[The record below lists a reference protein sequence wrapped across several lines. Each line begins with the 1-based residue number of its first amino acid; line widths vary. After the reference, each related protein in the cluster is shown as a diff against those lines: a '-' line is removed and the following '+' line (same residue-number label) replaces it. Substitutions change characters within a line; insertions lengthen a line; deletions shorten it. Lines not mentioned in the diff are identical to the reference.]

1 MLVTKDMNLISKIAI
16 GISIPVMVIVG
27 LSFGLQMYDKTI
39 YELEQQKEKAP
50 SDLEKKLPAFITVG
64 QDQIPANFDIR
75 EQEIAW
81 NIIKSYKGADDEGS
95 NLFDTIITQTENVYP
110 NEKILQHRDTMLEIS
125 VLDIQEQKDVGFY
138 EVKFT
143 FQTYD
148 DVREYIWNV
157 NIETEEIISINDGA
171 RKMMNIVDFYD

>member
-39 YELEQQKEKAP
+39 DELEQQKEKAP
-50 SDLEKKLPAFITVG
+50 SDLENIQTKE
-64 QDQIPANFDIR
+64 FDIR

-95 NLFDTIITQTENVYP
+95 NLFDTIITQTENAYP
-110 NEKILQHRDTMLEIS
+110 NEKILQHRDTILEIS
-125 VLDIQEQKDVGFY
+125 VRDIQEQRDVGFY

-171 RKMMNIVDFYD
+171 GKMMNIVDFYD

>member
-1 MLVTKDMNLISKIAI
+1 MILDTKDVNLISKIVI
-16 GISIPVMVIVG
+16 GVSIPVMIIVG

-39 YELEQQKEKAP
+39 Y
-50 SDLEKKLPAFITVG
+50 DLEKKL
-64 QDQIPANFDIR
+64 PANFDIR

-81 NIIKSYKGADDEGS
+81 NIIKSYKGVDDEGS
-95 NLFDTIITQTENVYP
+95 NLFDTIITQIENAYP
-110 NEKILQHRDTMLEIS
+110 NEKILQHRDTILKIS
-125 VLDIQEQKDVGFY
+125 VLYTQEQNDVGFY

-171 RKMMNIVDFYD
+171 RKMMNIVDSYN

>member
-1 MLVTKDMNLISKIAI
+1 MNLISKIAI
-16 GISIPVMVIVG
+16 GVSIPVMVIVG

-50 SDLEKKLPAFITVG
+50 SDLEKKLPA
-64 QDQIPANFDIR
+64 DFDIR
-75 EQEIAW
+75 EQQIAW

-95 NLFDTIITQTENVYP
+95 NLFDTIITQIENAYP
-110 NEKILQHRDTMLEIS
+110 NEKILQHRDTILEIS
-125 VLDIQEQKDVGFY
+125 VLYIQEQKDVEFY

-148 DVREYIWNV
+148 DVREYIWDV
-157 NIETEEIISINDGA
+157 NIETEEIIPINDGA
-171 RKMMNIVDFYD
+171 RKMMNIVDFYN

>member
-1 MLVTKDMNLISKIAI
+1 MILDTKDVNLIPKIAI
-16 GISIPVMVIVG
+16 GVSIPVMIIVG
-27 LSFGLQMYDKTI
+27 LSFGLQMYDNDKEWSKT
-39 YELEQQKEKAP
+39 
-50 SDLEKKLPAFITVG
+50 LPV
-64 QDQIPANFDIR
+64 NFDIR
-75 EQEIAW
+75 EQKIAW

-95 NLFDTIITQTENVYP
+95 NLFDTIITQIENAYP
-110 NEKILQHRDTMLEIS
+110 NEKILQHRDTILEIS
-125 VLDIQEQKDVGFY
+125 VLYIQEQNDVGFY

-171 RKMMNIVDFYD
+171 RKMMNIVDSYN

>member
-1 MLVTKDMNLISKIAI
+1 MVYYDSKDMNLISKIVI
-16 GISIPVMVIVG
+16 GVSIPVMVIVG

-50 SDLEKKLPAFITVG
+50 SDLEKKLPA
-64 QDQIPANFDIR
+64 DFDIR
-75 EQEIAW
+75 EQQIAW

-95 NLFDTIITQTENVYP
+95 NLLDTIITNIENVYP
-110 NEKILQHRDTMLEIS
+110 NEKILQHRDTILEIS
-125 VLDIQEQKDVGFY
+125 VLYIQEQKDVEFY

-148 DVREYIWNV
+148 DVREYIWDV
-157 NIETEEIISINDGA
+157 NIETEEIIPINDGA
-171 RKMMNIVDFYD
+171 RKMMNIVDFYN